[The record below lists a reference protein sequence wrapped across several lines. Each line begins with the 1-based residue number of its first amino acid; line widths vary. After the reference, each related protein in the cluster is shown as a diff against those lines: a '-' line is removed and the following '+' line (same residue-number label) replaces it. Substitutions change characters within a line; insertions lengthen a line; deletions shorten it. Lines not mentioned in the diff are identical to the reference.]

1 MVFVTWSSPNHKPIK
16 YGCPIK
22 KTIWLTPVYLRCFAL
37 WDKIQRRAC
46 PSLFLLQERIFSFS
60 LLVIN
65 SRLMQMIHYM
75 KAPLNFYQIKLEECL
90 VDLMCT
96 IKRKL
101 LIKRPEARNI
111 LSRIQG
117 SQSTMPWMC
126 VERAIWNHKLPRCTV
141 PSNSWQRHL
150 SPICKDIN
158 RGQSICSTRL
168 PTSKDILN
176 MDFPVFKTLMTFNDF
191 HTLKQRQCGSWRRW
205 IQYPCVNPNI
215 SPSLCTRL

>member
-1 MVFVTWSSPNHKPIK
+1 MPKPFV
-16 YGCPIK
+16 
-22 KTIWLTPVYLRCFAL
+22 
-37 WDKIQRRAC
+37 
-46 PSLFLLQERIFSFS
+46 LQERIFSFS

-65 SRLMQMIHYM
+65 SHLMQMFHYM
-75 KAPLNFYQIKLEECL
+75 KAPLSFYQINLEKCL
-90 VDLMCT
+90 VDLVCT

-126 VERAIWNHKLPRCTV
+126 KERAIWNHKLPRCTI
-141 PSNSWQRHL
+141 PSNSWQMHL

-168 PTSKDILN
+168 PTSKDILHGN
-176 MDFPVFKTLMTFNDF
+176 SSVQDTYDFQWFSCLEAKAMWQ
-191 HTLKQRQCGSWRRW
+191 LKEVDS
-205 IQYPCVNPNI
+205 I
-215 SPSLCTRL
+215 SMCKS